1 MWSSVKAM
9 FGIPFSSC
17 ESWYLDATIVR
28 VFPGKNVEVQFFL
41 SNQGWKH
48 LQWHWNKFWCF
59 PPKKVSTTVFH
70 IRWKAFTIPCRMHS
84 SNWWR
89 FDRNARNKCSTSAGQ
104 DGPVKTRW
112 EILWKSKS
120 GTLTTIQSSGPLTI
134 WNQYDVWV
142 FIFHIFPV
150 GKAPIDLSFVLFWW
164 NRQKTWGLWIPNHVW
179 LTKQKV
185 NPRPR
190 IKAIKEYCSQREG
203 LMKWLSC
210 TYIPL
215 YNQPHCTFFPNIMEP
230 FTPYVLRKEW
240 QVWGQTNL
248 LDRGGDWIGVA
259 KDFQSLPC
267 WICWV
272 PSVGEHRRFHGGL
285 HGRSPSWRPVH
296 CWRQTG

>member
-1 MWSSVKAM
+1 
-9 FGIPFSSC
+9 
-17 ESWYLDATIVR
+17 
-28 VFPGKNVEVQFFL
+28 
-41 SNQGWKH
+41 
-48 LQWHWNKFWCF
+48 
-59 PPKKVSTTVFH
+59 
-70 IRWKAFTIPCRMHS
+70 MHS

-215 YNQPHCTFFPNIMEP
+215 YNQPHFTFFPKSWNP
-230 FTPYVLRKEW
+230 LRLMFFVRNDKYEGKPIYWIEEEIELEW
-240 QVWGQTNL
+240 QKTSSRSHAESAEYQVSGNIADSMADSMEGLRPDVQSIAGGKLDGAGILKSQL
-248 LDRGGDWIGVA
+248 LTTKNHKSSDN
-259 KDFQSLPC
+259 SLINPKG
-267 WICWV
+267 WK
-272 PSVGEHRRFHGGL
+272 
-285 HGRSPSWRPVH
+285 
-296 CWRQTG
+296 